1 MVLIKFVNRY
11 FTMGSTYLEYIS
23 RIRITIIAQY
33 LNNKKTVIKLK
44 TVNQNKVELNRIE
57 EMMLQNIQS
66 SNEQNV
72 NSVQKVKGNYLN
84 QVHSDQMVPQDSQ
97 VGG

>member
-1 MVLIKFVNRY
+1 
-11 FTMGSTYLEYIS
+11 MGSTYLEYIS